1 MTGPYC
7 WECLLDLADSLLGA
21 PPDGVHPE
29 AVYRTVINRAYYA
42 AFGALSTFYRDKGWA
57 PRGGAEDHS
66 GLRRYVSRRRG
77 GRLQA
82 MRLRELYQARQSA
95 DYDRPEDDDEP
106 LPITERYAREMVAK
120 ARTTISCK

>member
-42 AFGALSTFYRDKGWA
+42 AFGALSTFYRDKGVELPVLSA
-57 PRGGAEDHS
+57 IEAEN
-66 GLRRYVSRRRG
+66 RRRRG
-77 GRLQA
+77 A
-82 MRLRELYQARQSA
+82 
-95 DYDRPEDDDEP
+95 
-106 LPITERYAREMVAK
+106 
-120 ARTTISCK
+120 